1 MSGYQVH
8 GQLNWYE
15 NKNFCLLP
23 SHQQLLA
30 ITTLLLCHF
39 VANPRTGQAF
49 PTLRGHLQNDVIKP
63 DQVLGPRGA
72 LAVIVRLLLQQGFLQ
87 PLSHVLVPLDRC

>member
-1 MSGYQVH
+1 MSGYQVY
-8 GQLNWYE
+8 GRLNWYE
-15 NKNFCLLP
+15 NKNFCLSP

-49 PTLRGHLQNDVIKP
+49 PALRGHLHNDVIEP

-72 LAVIVRLLLQQGFLQ
+72 LAVIFRLLLQQGLLQ
-87 PLSHVLVPLDRC
+87 PFSHVLVPLDRC

>member
-49 PTLRGHLQNDVIKP
+49 PSPRGHLQNDVVKP
-63 DQVLGPRGA
+63 DQVLGPGGA
-72 LAVIVRLLLQQGFLQ
+72 PAVVVRLLPQHGFLQ
-87 PLSHVLVPLDRC
+87 PFSHVLVPLDRC

>member
-39 VANPRTGQAF
+39 VAHPRTGQAF